1 MKTNERFLEALQYMD
16 TTLRADN
23 KAGHQW
29 KYCNVTK
36 KKAKGFEQARKQGKY
51 LINCVDGVQW
61 ALRIANP
68 KIPISWYGG
77 NGTIVWLND
86 HSKADVKK
94 YFKIISTGGKT
105 VSQLYKAGS
114 LCDGDILLGY
124 QGFCHTNA
132 YFGNGGKSFDSGHAY
147 ASPKSGE
154 GAKIKK
160 LIGSLAHK
168 GDRVNY
174 ILRLKDR
181 AHYRVQA
188 GAYSDKRKFDEQA
201 AKLRKAGFSVTLIEE
216 DGMYKAQVGYF
227 SGKTNADKL
236 VATLKKKGFSAFV
249 KEV

>member
-1 MKTNERFLEALQYMD
+1 MKNMNAVCKKDYS
-16 TTLRADN
+16 TLP
-23 KAGHQW
+23 W
-29 KYCNVTK
+29 TYCNVTK

-68 KIPISWYGG
+68 KMPISWYGG

-94 YFKIISTGGKT
+94 YFKIIKTGGKT

-114 LCDGDILLGY
+114 LCDGDIPLGY

-132 YFGNGGKSFDSGHAY
+132 YFGGGKSFDSGHAY

-188 GAYSDKRKFDEQA
+188 GAYTDKRKYDEQA
-201 AKLRKAGFSVTLIEE
+201 GAGRLLLRKNQCRQAGSYPEKEGVRCFCEGGLI
-216 DGMYKAQVGYF
+216 
-227 SGKTNADKL
+227 
-236 VATLKKKGFSAFV
+236 
-249 KEV
+249 